1 LANEILIKF
10 SGGIKMSDYDP
21 EWYKS
26 FFGPEYLNIYAHVF
40 GEEESGKQATF
51 VQKVLKLK
59 EGNEVLDLCCGQGRI
74 SIPLARNGIRVT
86 GLDFS
91 NDLLSIARSKAS
103 NSGVQIKTIESDM
116 RDIPFDCKFDAVISI
131 FTALGY
137 FESDAEDQKVLN
149 AVAKSLK
156 KGGLALFD
164 LLNRDWVVANHM
176 PREWRKNDK
185 EVIYLEERKW
195 DPLEGRSHINF
206 KIIYPD
212 GSVTETGHHIRLYV
226 ATEFNSMLER
236 AGLSLERAY
245 GGYDESP
252 FEISGKRMIIIARKD

>member
-1 LANEILIKF
+1 
-10 SGGIKMSDYDP
+10 MSDYDP

-103 NSGVQIKTIESDM
+103 NSGVQIKTIEADM
-116 RDIPFDCKFDAVISI
+116 RDIPFDNKFDAVINI

-156 KGGLALFD
+156 QGGLALFD

-206 KIIYPD
+206 KIIFPD

>member
-1 LANEILIKF
+1 
-10 SGGIKMSDYDP
+10 M
-21 EWYKS
+21 
-26 FFGPEYLNIYAHVF
+26 
-40 GEEESGKQATF
+40 
-51 VQKVLKLK
+51 
-59 EGNEVLDLCCGQGRI
+59 
-74 SIPLARNGIRVT
+74 
-86 GLDFS
+86 
-91 NDLLSIARSKAS
+91 LSIARSEALKS
-103 NSGVQIKTIESDM
+103 EVEIKTVEADM
-116 RDIPFDCKFDAVISI
+116 RDIPFDNKFDAVINI

-185 EVIYLEERKW
+185 QVIYLEERKW

-206 KIIYPD
+206 KIISPD

-226 ATEFNSMLER
+226 ATEFNKMLQQ
-236 AGLSLERAY
+236 AGLSFERAY
-245 GGYDESP
+245 GGYDESQ
-252 FEISGKRMIIIARKD
+252 FDISGKRMIIIAKKD